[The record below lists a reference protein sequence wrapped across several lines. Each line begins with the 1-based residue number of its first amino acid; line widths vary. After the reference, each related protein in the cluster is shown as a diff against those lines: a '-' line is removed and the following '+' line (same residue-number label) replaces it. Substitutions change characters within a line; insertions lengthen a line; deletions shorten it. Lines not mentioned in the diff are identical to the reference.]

1 MPPENSGSSWRS
13 RTFRS
18 DKGDCPILDMGRLQ
32 VSRNFT
38 GSEFFTSRGKPVIK
52 LAFVLAAIGARDG
65 PTLLMP
71 LTA

>member
-1 MPPENSGSSWRS
+1 
-13 RTFRS
+13 
-18 DKGDCPILDMGRLQ
+18 MGRLQ